1 MINKRKKIK
10 EKECELES
18 DGVIWGGRG
27 EEEDLSERFRRFER
41 SKNCFFFHTLSA
53 ASSKRFMF
61 ISLIAENER
70 VGVALRIDF
79 VNMDSI
85 FQK

>member
-1 MINKRKKIK
+1 MCV
-10 EKECELES
+10 CE
-18 DGVIWGGRG
+18 GGIEMGG
-27 EEEDLSERFRRFER
+27 EEERRGGSLPKYIPPFRAFEI
-41 SKNCFFFHTLSA
+41 KIHTLSA